1 MPARAAFDVC
11 VDAAP
16 VPEAPEEVPMAVA
29 EVRELPPEV
38 REDDADAVPEGVAD
52 AVAEEPVP
60 EGAVMGSVVGEEMDE
75 SGGTENGG
83 VVVSWDAVGRESNAE
98 VR

>member
-1 MPARAAFDVC
+1 MELE
-11 VDAAP
+11 AAP

-29 EVRELPPEV
+29 DVRELPPEE
-38 REDDADAVPEGVAD
+38 REEDADAVPEGVVEGAT
-52 AVAEEPVP
+52 VPEPLP

-83 VVVSWDAVGRESNAE
+83 VVVSWDAVE